1 MSDINERLQKL
12 SPAQRQMLEQRLRQA
27 SAEPA
32 KSVEPLAIVGMACKF
47 PGAEDTAGFWDLI
60 QSASVAT
67 REIPAERWNAA
78 AFYDPDPDRPG
89 KMATR
94 WAGMLN
100 GVDQFDPAFFGIAP
114 REASRMDPQQ
124 RLLLETAWRTFEDAQ
139 MTSDALSGSRMGV
152 FVGIG
157 GTDYSKIPTR
167 FVRYW
172 DQLDAHVGTGNA
184 LSIAANRLS
193 YVFDLQGPSLI
204 VDTACSSAS
213 VALHLAAQSIHSGES
228 DTALA
233 GGVNLILSPDV
244 SIAFS
249 KARMLSPDGLCRPFD
264 RDANGYV
271 RAEGCGLV
279 VLRKLSEAQK
289 RGDRIL
295 GVLRGSAINQ
305 DGRTSGITAPNGRS
319 QARCIRAALK
329 QAGLDPHAYSYIEA
343 HGTGTPLGDPIEVSA
358 LTELIRRKAASDP
371 TCYLGSVK
379 GNIGHSETASG
390 VAGLIKVLLMM
401 QHGQIA
407 PQANF
412 TELNPHINFEGTR
425 LAIPRELVPWETQA
439 KSRIAGLSSYGFG
452 GTNAHLIVEAP
463 PAESAFVP
471 ATSSQ
476 NGHRA
481 NGQHQPETPHRHAEI
496 ITLSAKSETALA
508 TLAQKLCNAC
518 EESHDLSA
526 LSYSANTGRTT
537 FPRRAAI
544 VAVNRDEAAD
554 RLRALAEG
562 RAAPGLTTGV
572 ARSTQVRKVAFLF
585 TGQGSQYA
593 NMGRQLYRSQP
604 VFRAAIDRAEAIL
617 ADVLDVP
624 LKSVLFPA
632 EDHGTLDETAYT
644 QPAIFAVQMG
654 LVELWAS
661 WGVRPDAVLGHS
673 VGEYAAGCTAGV
685 FDWETGLRLI
695 AERARLM
702 NALPNGGGMAAVF
715 ASADVCRQAILGH
728 ESLAIGAENGPEST
742 VISGL
747 ISELDAVI
755 AALREGGIRAERL
768 SVSHAFHS
776 PLMEPMLD
784 EFQQFASQFSAAE
797 QQIPVASNLTGTLLD
812 DLPLDANYWTRHIR
826 APVLF
831 QRGMESLVA
840 SGCDTFIEI
849 GASPTLMGMARRF
862 VPNRGADALW
872 LPSLRKGQDD
882 EHILYGSLGEL
893 WTQGVHV
900 SWSGFHAQDAKRRV
914 PLPGHPF
921 DRSRYW
927 FDEQPTIDS
936 GGVVSAG
943 PGQHPLLGHPLPLAL
958 DRHVFESTLAR
969 QEPGYLEDHQY
980 QSSPV
985 VPGAAWMELALA
997 AAQEI
1002 LGPGRHAVENFTI
1015 PSALFLPDAQHR
1027 HVQLVADREA
1037 NGRSLFQASS
1047 RPERATEGHS
1057 QWTLH
1062 AGGRLIHERV
1072 SAIEQPLPVDIEAL
1086 RNRYPIIRTR
1096 SEFYQIMADRALG
1109 YGPAFQALDDC
1120 RRARDEAIC
1129 RIELDHKIAASQAEY
1144 CVHPVLLDACLQ
1156 ASGCVVPQEAD
1167 GDDSPYAYLPVGV
1180 QRLVVFDS
1188 PEKAAWVAVRRTS
1201 EDASPSP
1208 QVVEADVW
1216 LVDND
1221 GRVLVEFTTVRLQRV
1236 GRPIRKPG
1244 VAQAD
1249 CYELQWQPRKL
1260 TDDATPP
1267 AGDIL
1272 VISPTAQAV
1281 GDWLGSS
1288 QRSDRRMVIAC
1299 DEPAPDALVSDNIA
1313 WHVVNTTN
1321 GETFRRWLDEAL
1333 PGPRKACAAILDLV
1347 GWSPTTDDPADDTL
1361 ALSTGLLARAQQL
1374 ARCEWIQPPRW
1385 TILTRQGVAVN
1396 SDDNVNC
1403 RQSAVW
1409 GLGRVIALEH
1419 PELFTRLVDV
1429 NKSNRVDRVLA
1440 DSSDENQWAIR
1451 GDECFVAR
1459 LIPQPDETDAAA
1471 SNGEPKDWRLPEA
1484 YPFQLRLGT
1493 PGSFDSLQYK
1503 TFRPTDLNGDELEI
1517 EVRATGLNFSDVLKA
1532 MGLYPGIT
1540 DTIVPLGIECAGIV
1554 TRVGPE
1560 CHDYQPGDA
1569 VFGVAP
1575 YSLATHAITRS
1586 FAIARMPAHLSFE
1599 EAATLPIAYM
1609 TAQYGL
1615 VRLADLQ
1622 PGERVLI
1629 HAGAGGVGLAAI
1641 QIAQQI
1647 GAEVFATAGSD
1658 AKREF
1663 LRNLGVQHVL
1673 NSRTLVFADEIR
1685 ALTDRRGVDVVLNS
1699 LPGEAIDASLG
1710 ILSAYGR
1717 FLEIGKT
1724 DIYQNRPIGLAPFQ
1738 DNLSYHAIDLDRVL
1752 RQRPR
1757 VIRHLLTEVVSH
1769 VASGAYRPL
1778 PMTMF
1783 PAAETPQAFRYM
1795 AQRKNIGK
1803 VILSMPPLENLKPA
1817 DVGLTESSS
1826 LVRPDGVVLIT
1837 GGLGAIGLHVADWLA
1852 KHGARRLVL
1861 LGRKGPSDAS
1871 LTRLAAI
1878 QEQGT
1883 EIRCLAVDV
1892 TNRNALAA
1900 ALATLPAAWQQNFA
1914 GVMHAAGVLDDGVL
1928 LDQSPDRFAKVLA
1941 PKTQGAWNLHSF
1953 LQDARLDFFV
1963 MFSSVASLLGSP
1975 GQSNY
1980 ATANAFLDGLAH
1992 HRRALGLPALT
2003 VHWGPWA
2010 EGGMAAADGHEA
2022 DRAARGFDALKPG
2035 AALNALKTQMQ
2046 RGTLELG
2053 IMNARWADLKRQAHG
2068 RVPPLLSEVVP
2079 QDDHSTSEPLAP
2091 SELRQQVL
2099 AADAA
2104 GRRALLADFFAD
2116 ELARIMGLDASRLDR
2131 ETPLNSLGLDSLMA
2145 IELKNNIETRL
2156 QIVLPM
2162 ARFMEGPS
2170 VSVLAER
2177 VAETFADEQAN
2188 AVAKPIAVGPGNNA
2202 QGDERL
2208 PLARGQ
2214 AALWFLQQLAPEN
2227 TAYNISDC
2235 VRIRGKLNLD
2245 ALRRAVAGIVARHES
2260 FRASFHE
2267 DDGEPY
2273 QTISPDGQAEIVI
2286 EQAQNLS
2293 EEEIHA
2299 RIAREVQRPFDLA
2312 HDALLRV
2319 HVLEV
2324 GPDHWLM
2331 ILVVHHIV
2339 ADFWSLVTCTAE
2351 FQQLYAAYSGTESA
2365 TLPPLP
2371 ARYRDFVNWQSE
2383 LLASPAGAAQETYWL
2398 NELSGELPPLEIPT
2412 DRPRP
2417 PVQTYAGHLAFS
2429 FLSPELTSNLRQLA
2443 EREQVTLNMVLL
2455 AAWLVLLHRYSGQDD
2470 VLVGAPTSG
2479 RTRADFAPVVG
2490 YFVNPVVIRGQLGGE
2505 PTFRDVLLQT
2515 RDKLLAALDHQDYP
2529 FPMLVEKLHPPRDAS
2544 RSPIFQALFVMQKA
2558 QILHEQGLTPFLMGR
2573 SGASLDMAGLRFESM
2588 TLEHWVAQFDL
2599 SLAASEAD
2607 GGVSLGLQYN
2617 TDLFDASTAD
2627 RILAHYQELL
2637 TSVAQ
2642 TPEDTVHALNLFT
2655 PDEQRKLFTEWNTSV
2670 VASDDSLA
2678 VHEQIERQVAK
2689 TPDAVALVQGEEQW
2703 TYRAMNEEA
2712 NRLAARLKALG
2723 VGPNVRVGIALRRSP
2738 RVAIAMQA
2746 VLKAG
2751 GCYVPLD
2758 PNYPAQRLEVIAR
2771 TSGMACVI
2779 TTTADAE
2786 RLGTACGTVLCLDT
2800 EDLSGLS
2807 IDNPVPSAGPDD
2819 LYYIIYTSGSTGI
2832 PKGAGVTHRGFQN
2845 LMRWFTREFGFTP
2858 EDHALVITSHGFDL
2872 TQKNFYAALMTG
2884 GQLHLSEVDAF
2895 DPALIADEIER
2906 FGITRLN
2913 GTPSHF
2919 YGLVE
2924 DATEHRLAQLQSL
2937 RTAWLGG
2944 EPIDVSRLVHWQNSP
2959 HCQCE
2964 IVNTYGPTECTDIAV
2979 FHRLGDVN
2987 TISGT
2992 NVPIGGPIDNATL
3005 YVLDRH
3011 QAPVPIG
3018 AVGELW
3024 IGGRGVGVGY
3034 VNDPELTA
3042 AKFVEHPRFGRIYRT
3057 GDLVK
3062 FRADGLLDFVGR
3074 ADDQVK
3080 LRGYRVEL
3088 GEIETRLREHGA
3100 VEDAVAIVRED
3111 TPGDARLVAYIIPS
3125 DATAFDTATVIES
3138 LRHHLPDFMIPSAV
3152 VTMEAFPMSAH
3163 GKLDRRA
3170 LPAPESSDSPRS
3182 THYQPPRTSRERELV
3197 LLWQELLGV
3206 PQVGVSDNFF
3216 DLGGHS
3222 LLAVRLVSRMHA
3234 RFGVDVPLAM
3244 LLREP
3249 TVERLAAWLD
3259 GFQADHNEFNPLVP
3273 LNTQTA
3279 SARPAVFCI
3288 HPAGGQI
3295 LCYQPLASAWSDR
3308 QVFGLQAE
3316 GLHEGER
3323 PVASLD
3329 AMVDQ
3334 YTSAIRQ
3341 QQPDG
3346 PYTLVGWSS
3355 GGAMAYKIAE
3365 RLLSEGAAV
3374 ERLVLL
3380 DSRVPGSQSFDP
3392 NDEVRWLAE
3401 LVAFTNRSFGASINL
3416 DAETIAKLEPEARID
3431 RLAEE
3436 LGRALGGQS
3445 ISREDVSRFIDVCR
3459 ANLLALADGIF
3470 EPIDVPAILL
3480 TATDRA
3486 PEEAAEFNRLGEDLG
3501 WRRLLGETL
3510 TVRRVAG
3517 NHVTLLSA
3525 EHVSALIAVIED
3537 KSDC

>member
-1 MSDINERLQKL
+1 
-12 SPAQRQMLEQRLRQA
+12 
-27 SAEPA
+27 
-32 KSVEPLAIVGMACKF
+32 MACKF
-47 PGAEDTAGFWDLI
+47 PGADDTAGFWDLI
-60 QSASVAT
+60 QSARVAT

-94 WAGMLN
+94 WAGMLD

-139 MTSDALSGSRMGV
+139 LTSEALSGSRMGV
-152 FVGIG
+152 FIGIG

-213 VALHLAAQSIHSGES
+213 VALHLAAQSIHTGES

-264 RDANGYV
+264 RNANGYV

-279 VLRKLSEAQK
+279 VLRRLSDAQK

-295 GVLRGSAINQ
+295 GVLRGSAVNQ

-329 QAGLDPHAYSYIEA
+329 QAGLDPQAYSYIEA

-358 LTELIRRKAASDP
+358 LTELIRRQAEADA

-412 TELNPHINFEGTR
+412 SELNPHINFQSTR
-425 LAIPRELVPWETQA
+425 LAIPRELLPWETLG

-452 GTNAHLIVEAP
+452 GTNAHLIIEAP

-471 ATSSQ
+471 ATGSQ
-476 NGHRA
+476 NGQRT
-481 NGQHQPETPHRHAEI
+481 NGQHTPESPHRHAEI
-496 ITLSAKSETALA
+496 ITLSTKSETALA
-508 TLAQKLCNAC
+508 TLARELGNAC
-518 EESHDLSA
+518 ENVTDLSV
-526 LSYSANTGRTT
+526 LSYSANTGRTA
-537 FPRRAAI
+537 FARRAAI
-544 VAVNRDEAAD
+544 VAANRQEAAE
-554 RLRALAEG
+554 RLRALADG
-562 RAAPGLTTGV
+562 RTAHGLAIGV
-572 ARSTQVRKVAFLF
+572 ARATHVRKVAFLF

-604 VFRAAIDRAEAIL
+604 VFRAAINRAETIL

-624 LKSVLFPA
+624 LKSVLFPS
-632 EDHGTLDETAYT
+632 EDRGTLDETAYT

-673 VGEYAAGCTAGV
+673 VGEYAAACTAGV
-685 FDWETGLRLI
+685 YDWETGLRLI

-702 NALPNGGGMAAVF
+702 NALPSGGGMAAVF
-715 ASADVCRQAILGH
+715 ASAEICRAAILGRT
-728 ESLAIGAENGPEST
+728 SLAIAAENGPEST
-742 VISGL
+742 VISGPL
-747 ISELDAVI
+747 HELDAVI
-755 AALREGGIRAERL
+755 AQLRDQGIRAERL

-776 PLMEPMLD
+776 PLMEPILG
-784 EFQQFASQFSAAE
+784 EFRKFAKQFSAAKSN
-797 QQIPVASNLTGTLLD
+797 IPVASNLTGTLLD
-812 DLPLDANYWTRHIR
+812 DLPLDADYWTRHIR
-826 APVLF
+826 EPVLF
-831 QRGMESLVA
+831 QRGMESLIA
-840 SGCDTFIEI
+840 SGCDTFMEI

-862 VPNRGADALW
+862 APNRGADALW

-882 EHILYGSLGEL
+882 EHILYGSLAEL
-893 WTQGVHV
+893 WTQGINV
-900 SWSGFHAQDAKRRV
+900 SWSGFHAHDSKRRTS
-914 PLPGHPF
+914 LPGHPF
-921 DRSRYW
+921 DRSRFW
-927 FDEQPTIDS
+927 FEDQPTIDS
-936 GGVVSAG
+936 GAVVSTG
-943 PGQHPLLGHPLPLAL
+943 LGKHPLLGRALPLAL
-958 DRHVFESTLAR
+958 DRHVFESTLSR
-969 QEPGYLEDHQY
+969 HEPAYLEDHQY

-985 VPGAAWMELALA
+985 VPGAAWLELALA

-1002 LGPGRHAVENFTI
+1002 LGPGRHAIENFTI
-1015 PSALFLPDAQHR
+1015 PAPLFLPDSHHR

-1047 RPERATEGHS
+1047 RPERASEGNPT
-1057 QWTLH
+1057 WTLH
-1062 AGGRLIHERV
+1062 AGGRLVHERV
-1072 SAIEQPLPVDIEAL
+1072 SKLEPPAAVDVQAL
-1086 RNRYPIIRTR
+1086 RERCPIIRTR

-1109 YGPAFQALDDC
+1109 YGQAFQALEDC
-1120 RRARDEAIC
+1120 RRSKNQAIC
-1129 RIELDHKIAASQAEY
+1129 RIGLDERIAASQGDY
-1144 CVHPVLLDACLQ
+1144 HVHPVLLDACLQ

-1180 QRLVVFDS
+1180 QRLDVFDS
-1188 PEKAAWVAVRRTS
+1188 PQQAAWVAVRRTS
-1201 EDASPSP
+1201 DDASPSP

-1216 LVDND
+1216 LVDD
-1221 GRVLVEFTTVRLQRV
+1221 EGRVLVELTTIRLQRV

-1244 VAQAD
+1244 VARAD
-1249 CYELQWQPRKL
+1249 CYELEWQQRELADNSPL
-1260 TDDATPP
+1260 P
-1267 AGDIL
+1267 AGNIL
-1272 VISPTAQAV
+1272 LVSPTAEAV
-1281 GDWLGSS
+1281 DNWLRNS
-1288 QRSDRRMVIAC
+1288 RFTNRHLIVAC
-1299 DEPAPDALVSDNIA
+1299 DEPAPNWLSDSNVV
-1313 WHVVNTTN
+1313 WSVVNTSD
-1321 GETFRRWLDEAL
+1321 GDAFGDWLNAAL
-1333 PGPRKACAAILDLV
+1333 PGSRKSCAAIIDLV
-1347 GWSPTTDDPADDTL
+1347 GSTPTSDHPASDTL
-1361 ALSTGLLARAQQL
+1361 AITTGLLARAQQL
-1374 ARCEWIQPPRW
+1374 ARCEWSQPPRW
-1385 TILTRQGVAVN
+1385 TIVTTHGVAIT
-1396 SDDNVNC
+1396 SSEDVNC
-1403 RQSAVW
+1403 RQSSVW

-1419 PELFTRLVDV
+1419 PELFTRLIDVDEPG
-1429 NKSNRVDRVLA
+1429 NLQRTLA
-1440 DSSDENQWAIR
+1440 DPSEENQWVVR
-1451 GDECFVAR
+1451 GEACFVAR
-1459 LIPQPDETDAAA
+1459 LIPQADGLEAATFVD
-1471 SNGEPKDWRLPEA
+1471 GQQEWRLPESS
-1484 YPFQLRLGT
+1484 PFQLRLGT

-1503 TFRPTDLNGDELEI
+1503 TFRLADLHGDELEI

-1560 CHDYQPGDA
+1560 CRDFQPGDA

-1575 YSLATHAITRS
+1575 YSLGTHAATRP
-1586 FAIARMPAHLSFE
+1586 FAVARMPVHLTFE

-1641 QIAQQI
+1641 QIAQHI

-1658 AKREF
+1658 AKRAF
-1663 LRNLGVQHVL
+1663 LRDLGVQYVF
-1673 NSRTLVFADEIR
+1673 NSRTLEFADQIR
-1685 ALTDRRGVDVVLNS
+1685 GLTDRHGVDVVLNS

-1752 RQRPR
+1752 RQRPH
-1757 VIRHLLTEVVSH
+1757 VIRSLLTDVVSH

-1803 VILSMPPLENLKPA
+1803 VILSMPPLDSFQPA
-1817 DVGLTESSS
+1817 DMTHSESSS
-1826 LVRPDGVVLIT
+1826 LVRTGGVVLIT
-1837 GGLGAIGLHVADWLA
+1837 GGLGAIGLHVADWLV
-1852 KHGARRLVL
+1852 KQGARRLVL
-1861 LGRKGPSDAS
+1861 IGRKGPSEAS
-1871 LTRLAAI
+1871 FTRLAAL
-1878 QEQGT
+1878 QGQGA
-1883 EIRCLAVDV
+1883 EIRCLATDV
-1892 TNRNALAA
+1892 TNRDALAS
-1900 ALATLPAAWQQNFA
+1900 ALATLPTEWQQNYA

-1941 PKTQGAWNLHSF
+1941 PKTHGAWNLHTLLS
-1953 LQDARLDFFV
+1953 DARLDFFV

-1980 ATANAFLDGLAH
+1980 AAANAFLDGLAH
-1992 HRRALGLPALT
+1992 HRRAMGLAGLT

-2010 EGGMAAADGHEA
+2010 GGGMAAADGHEA
-2022 DRAARGFDALKPG
+2022 DRAARGFDPLQPA
-2035 AALNALKTQMQ
+2035 AALAALETQMQ

-2053 IMNARWADLKRQAHG
+2053 VMNARWADLKRQAHG
-2068 RVPPLLSEVVP
+2068 RVPPLLREVVP
-2079 QDDHSTSEPLAP
+2079 PDDMPAHEPSAP
-2091 SELRQQVL
+2091 SELRLQVA
-2099 AADAA
+2099 AADTAA
-2104 GRRALLADFFAD
+2104 RRVLLADFFAD
-2116 ELARIMGLDASRLDR
+2116 ELARIMGLDASKLDR

-2170 VSVLAER
+2170 VAVLAER
-2177 VAETFADEQAN
+2177 VAEIFGDEQA
-2188 AVAKPIAVGPGNNA
+2188 ATAASPIALSADDHHLGE
-2202 QGDERL
+2202 ERL

-2227 TAYNISDC
+2227 TAYSISDC
-2235 VRIRGKLNLD
+2235 VRIRGTLNVD
-2245 ALRRAVAGIVARHES
+2245 ALRRAVASIVARHES

-2273 QTISPDGQAEIVI
+2273 QTIHADGHADIVV
-2286 EQAQNLS
+2286 EDAKNLS
-2293 EEEIHA
+2293 EAEVSA
-2299 RIAREVQRPFDLA
+2299 RIAQEVQRPFNLA
-2312 HDALLRV
+2312 RDPLLRV
-2319 HVLEV
+2319 HLLEV
-2324 GPDHWLM
+2324 GRDNWLM

-2351 FQQLYAAYSGTESA
+2351 FQQLYAAYSGTTSA
-2365 TLPPLP
+2365 SLPPLP

-2383 LLASPAGAAQETYWL
+2383 LLASPAGAAQEAYWL

-2417 PVQTYAGHLAFS
+2417 PLQTYAGHLAFS
-2429 FLSPELTSNLRQLA
+2429 FLPPELTSELKQLA

-2490 YFVNPVVIRGQLGGE
+2490 YFVNPVVIRGRLGGE

-2573 SGASLDMAGLRFESM
+2573 SGASLDLAGLRFESM

-2599 SLAASEAD
+2599 SLAASEAE

-2617 TDLFDASTAD
+2617 TDLFDSSTAD

-2637 TSVAQ
+2637 TSAAKK
-2642 TPEDTVHALNLFT
+2642 PEETVHVLNLFT
-2655 PDEQRKLFTEWNTSV
+2655 PDEQRQLFTEWNTSIV
-2670 VASDDSLA
+2670 ESDDSLL
-2678 VHEQIERQVAK
+2678 VHEQIELQVAK
-2689 TPDAVALVQGEEQW
+2689 TPDAIALVQGDESW

-2779 TTTADAE
+2779 TTTADAD
-2786 RLGTACGTVLCLDT
+2786 RLGKACGTVLCLDT
-2800 EDLSGLS
+2800 EDLSGLPT
-2807 IDNPVPSAGPDD
+2807 DNPSPTAGPED

-2845 LMRWFTREFGFTP
+2845 LMRWFTREFDFTP
-2858 EDHALVITSHGFDL
+2858 DDRALVITSHGFDL

-2884 GQLHLSEVDAF
+2884 GQLYLSEVEAF
-2895 DPALIADEIER
+2895 DPARIADEMDR

-2924 DATEHRLAQLQSL
+2924 DATESRLVQLQSL

-2944 EPIDVSRLVHWQNSP
+2944 EPIDVSRLIHWQNSP

-2979 FHRLGDVN
+2979 FHRLGNVN
-2987 TISGT
+2987 EIVGT

-3005 YVLDRH
+3005 YVLDRR

-3062 FRADGLLDFVGR
+3062 FRTDGLLDFVGR

-3088 GEIETRLREHGA
+3088 GEIETRLREHPA

-3111 TPGDARLVAYIIPS
+3111 TPGDARLVAYVIPS
-3125 DATAFDTATVIES
+3125 DVQAFNAATVIES
-3138 LRHHLPDFMIPSAV
+3138 LRHQLPDFMIPSAV
-3152 VTMEAFPMSAH
+3152 VTLVTFPMSAH

-3170 LPAPESSDSPRS
+3170 LPAPEAGDAARS
-3182 THYQPPRTSRERELV
+3182 TQYQPPRTDRERELV
-3197 LLWQELLGV
+3197 HLWQELLGV

-3249 TVERLAAWLD
+3249 TIERLAAWLD
-3259 GFQADHNEFNPLVP
+3259 GPAAESKSFDPLVR
-3273 LNTQTA
+3273 LNSQIDST
-3279 SARPAVFCI
+3279 SSPVFCI

-3295 LCYQPLASAWSDR
+3295 LCYQPLASAWSSR
-3308 QVFGLQAE
+3308 QVYGLQAE
-3316 GLHEGER
+3316 GLHNGET
-3323 PVASLD
+3323 PVATLD

-3334 YTSAIRQ
+3334 YTAAIRR

-3355 GGAMAYKIAE
+3355 GGAVAYKMAE
-3365 RLLSEGAAV
+3365 RLLNDGATV

-3380 DSRVPGSQSFDP
+3380 DSRVPGSQAFDP
-3392 NDEVRWLAE
+3392 HDEVKWLAE
-3401 LVAFTNRSFGASINL
+3401 LVAFTNRSFGASIQL

-3431 RLAEE
+3431 RLARE
-3436 LGRALGGQS
+3436 LSKALGGQM
-3445 ISREDVSRFIDVCR
+3445 ISRDDVARFIDVCR
-3459 ANLLALADGIF
+3459 ANLLALADGVF
-3470 EPIDVPAILL
+3470 EPISVPTLLL
-3480 TATDRA
+3480 TASERA
-3486 PEEAAEFNRLGEDLG
+3486 PEEAADFDRLGEDLG
-3501 WRRLLGETL
+3501 WRRLLGEAL
-3510 TVRRVAG
+3510 TVQQVAG
-3517 NHVTLLSA
+3517 NHVSLLSA
-3525 EHVSALIAVIED
+3525 EHVSTLIAKIED
-3537 KSDC
+3537 TSTR